1 MGFLATVKHV
11 LIHISA
17 AALLPRVRVNHHL
30 IDAMPTEWKLF
41 QNIPTDL
48 EIIIMILEPFSNK
61 YTNANRNAKL
71 RHVMYN

>member
-1 MGFLATVKHV
+1 MGFLATAKHV

-41 QNIPTDL
+41 QTIPKDL
-48 EIIIMILEPFSNK
+48 EIIRMIRIPSSSRC
-61 YTNANRNAKL
+61 TNGTEIFN
-71 RHVMYN
+71 V

>member
-1 MGFLATVKHV
+1 MGFLATAKHV

-41 QNIPTDL
+41 QTIPTDL
-48 EIIIMILEPFSNK
+48 EIIRIILVP
-61 YTNANRNAKL
+61 
-71 RHVMYN
+71 

>member
-1 MGFLATVKHV
+1 MGFLATAKHV

-41 QNIPTDL
+41 QTIPTDL
-48 EIIIMILEPFSNK
+48 EIIRIILVPSSNK
-61 YTNANRNAKL
+61 YTNETEICN
-71 RHVMYN
+71 V

>member
-41 QNIPTDL
+41 RTIPTDL
-48 EIIIMILEPFSNK
+48 EIIKIILVISSNK
-61 YTNANRNAKL
+61 YTNETEICN
-71 RHVMYN
+71 V

>member
-1 MGFLATVKHV
+1 MGFLATAKHV

-41 QNIPTDL
+41 RTIPTDL
-48 EIIIMILEPFSNK
+48 EIIKIF
-61 YTNANRNAKL
+61 
-71 RHVMYN
+71 

>member
-1 MGFLATVKHV
+1 MGFLATAKHV

-41 QNIPTDL
+41 RTIPTDL
-48 EIIIMILEPFSNK
+48 EIIKITLAISSNK
-61 YTNANRNAKL
+61 YTNETEICN
-71 RHVMYN
+71 V

>member
-1 MGFLATVKHV
+1 MGFLATAKHV

-41 QNIPTDL
+41 QTIPTDL
-48 EIIIMILEPFSNK
+48 EIIRIILVTSSNK
-61 YTNANRNAKL
+61 YSTQKRKTCNIK
-71 RHVMYN
+71 

>member
-1 MGFLATVKHV
+1 MGFLATAKHV

-41 QNIPTDL
+41 RTIPTDL
-48 EIIIMILEPFSNK
+48 EIIKITLAISSNK
-61 YTNANRNAKL
+61 YTNASDK
-71 RHVMYN
+71 

>member
-1 MGFLATVKHV
+1 MGFLATAKHV

-41 QNIPTDL
+41 QTIPTDL
-48 EIIIMILEPFSNK
+48 EIIRMIRIPSSSR
-61 YTNANRNAKL
+61 YTNVQRKY
-71 RHVMYN
+71 VMYN